1 MKSKMKMEEQAI
13 TELSELVVKLKEEK
27 KSLKMRLLN
36 ALIVIDEI
44 KEEIKTWRDDQRG
57 LITEIL
63 TKIEDKLKRDENA

>member
-1 MKSKMKMEEQAI
+1 MKSVICIVHLKEDI
-13 TELSELVVKLKEEK
+13 LVTLLKEEK